1 LSDPA
6 PGGDNRTMAN
16 ATIQGRGQV
25 MRILHRDLDLRA
37 FFDEADRALA
47 RLVPFDSS
55 CWLSTDPATH
65 LPTSHFSREFSADH
79 LLQLAANEFLEEDV
93 NKFCDIGAAPR
104 PVGILSEVTGG
115 DTGASRRYVTVL
127 APNGYEH
134 GDELRAVF
142 REGEAIWGCLAI
154 HRRTSDFE
162 AQEAALIA
170 MLGPLLAHG
179 IRRAILRTAVTH
191 QIDTDAAGLILLAAD
206 DTLESITTSA
216 RRWLGELEDVTA
228 ASTPVPLIVTS
239 VAHRARVGATDVT
252 GELASSLVPRRSG
265 GWLRIDASLL
275 DADPDG
281 RVAVIL
287 HPAREPEVASVI
299 VAAYGLS
306 AREREVTGLVLQ
318 GRSTEEI
325 ATHMY
330 VSAYT
335 VQDHLKAIFDKV
347 GVRSRRELVAELFL
361 QQCAPR
367 LRAGIPPGRDG
378 WFSTNGDGS
387 DARVAVVGEA

>member
-1 LSDPA
+1 
-6 PGGDNRTMAN
+6 
-16 ATIQGRGQV
+16 
-25 MRILHRDLDLRA
+25 MRIVHRDLDLRA
-37 FFDEADRALA
+37 FFDEADRVLA

-65 LPTSHFSREFSADH
+65 LPTSHFSREFTADH
-79 LLQLAANEFLEEDV
+79 LLQLAANEFLEDDV
-93 NKFCDIGAAPR
+93 NKFCDLGVTPR

-115 DTGASRRYVTVL
+115 DPRASRRYVTVL

-142 REGEAIWGCLAI
+142 RDGDAMWGCLAI
-154 HRRTSDFE
+154 HRLTSDFE
-162 AQEAALIA
+162 PQEAALIA
-170 MLGPLLAHG
+170 TLGPLLAHG
-179 IRRAILRTAVTH
+179 IRRAILRTALTH
-191 QIDTDAAGLILLAAD
+191 EIDTDVAGLILLAAD
-206 DTLESITTSA
+206 DSLESITPTA
-216 RRWLGELEDVTA
+216 RRWLGELEDTTA

-239 VAHRARVGATDVT
+239 VAHRARAVVSDVA
-252 GELASSLVPRRSG
+252 GGLASSLVPRRSG

-275 DADPDG
+275 DADPEG

-306 AREREVTGLVLQ
+306 AREREVTRLVMQ

-325 ATHMY
+325 ANDLY

-367 LRAGIPPGRDG
+367 LRAGIPPGSDG
-378 WFSTNGDGS
+378 WFASTGEGPGE
-387 DARVAVVGEA
+387 RVAAAGDS